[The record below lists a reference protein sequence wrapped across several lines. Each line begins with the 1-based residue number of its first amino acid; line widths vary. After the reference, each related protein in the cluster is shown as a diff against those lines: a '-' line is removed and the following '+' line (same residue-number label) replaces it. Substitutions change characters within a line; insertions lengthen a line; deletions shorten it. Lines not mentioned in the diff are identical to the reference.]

1 MDKSKFDAVFSI
13 ISAALVEKIATEL
26 NLSYKEA
33 ITELYSSQLYQIL
46 EREETKLWQYSTEK
60 LFETQISLKPGR
72 CRREYTPIGDIL
84 YRHEISTGGLG
95 VCKYRVEYE
104 VRIFFVGRWDKV

>member
-26 NLSYKEA
+26 NLSDKEA

-60 LFETQISLKPGR
+60 LFEMFLEERNNGSIRFPQ
-72 CRREYTPIGDIL
+72 
-84 YRHEISTGGLG
+84 
-95 VCKYRVEYE
+95 V
-104 VRIFFVGRWDKV
+104 